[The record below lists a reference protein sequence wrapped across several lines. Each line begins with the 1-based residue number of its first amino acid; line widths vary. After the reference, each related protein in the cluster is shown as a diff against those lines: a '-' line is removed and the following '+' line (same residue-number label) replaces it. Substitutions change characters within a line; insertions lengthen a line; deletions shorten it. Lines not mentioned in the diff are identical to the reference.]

1 MRVNYCSTNRYTMK
15 KGKNKKSTLP
25 DLSKQSIL
33 VPIDLESIGTNNDPC
48 FGKAYDLTTK
58 ECKICGDSELCCI
71 KFAALMGK
79 TRKELESENAYK
91 DLETLVDI
99 QAVKKTIRNCK
110 RNGEEKKV
118 ILEKI
123 ERKYEISHQQAR
135 AIYKEVSTKK
145 S

>member
-1 MRVNYCSTNRYTMK
+1 MK
-15 KGKNKKSTLP
+15 KGKTTKKSSLP
-25 DLSKQSIL
+25 DLSKQDIL
-33 VPIDLESIGTNNDPC
+33 VPVDLEAIGTNNDPC

-91 DLETLVDI
+91 DLETLVDV

-110 RNGEEKKV
+110 RNGEDKKI
-118 ILEKI
+118 ILEKV

-145 S
+145 SK